1 MRPKRE
7 FARRSQGCYGEVGFT
22 LIELLVVIA
31 IIAILAAILLP
42 VFVTVIKKARL
53 ANCVSN
59 QKQVVLAAK
68 MYVAD
73 WDGQYPVVGSYA
85 DGGSFGT
92 GWTDGAKPW
101 GDLIDPYV
109 KAKQEIFRCPVV
121 RNQPAPSYAWNR
133 HLTGAPEALIE
144 YPTVCPVCWDWTPEH
159 QTAPGIPVE
168 SHGTWSYPAG
178 DGLPSEGD
186 MYDAVTRHFSGL
198 VLGFADGHAKFMH
211 PTRWTPTNVGGKF
224 MLSHDD
230 RSFWPPQEYRGSV
243 ISMHCLGDPMRQGQ
257 GR

>member
-1 MRPKRE
+1 MRPKRGL
-7 FARRSQGCYGEVGFT
+7 APCGPGCAGEVGFT

-42 VFVTVIKKARL
+42 VFVIVIKKARL
-53 ANCVSN
+53 ANCISN
-59 QKQVVLAAK
+59 QKQIVLAAK

-85 DGGSFGT
+85 GGGWFGT
-92 GWTDGAKPW
+92 GWTDGDPW

-109 KAKQEIFRCPVV
+109 KAKQEIYRCPVV
-121 RNQPAPSYAWNR
+121 RNHPAPSYAWNR

-144 YPTVCPVCWDWTPEH
+144 YPSTCPVCWDWTPGYE
-159 QTAPGIPVE
+159 TAPGIPVE
-168 SHGTWSYPAG
+168 EGGNWSYPAG

-186 MYDAVTRHFSGL
+186 MYEAVTRHFDGL
-198 VLGFADGHAKFMH
+198 VVGFSDGHAKFLH
-211 PTRWTPTNVGGKF
+211 ATRWTSTNVGGKF

-230 RSFWPPQEYRGSV
+230 RSFWPPPEYRGTV
-243 ISMHCLGDPMRQGQ
+243 ISMHCLGDPMREP
-257 GR
+257 RER